1 MAYEHNNLR
10 YIIKL
15 LMHDITF
22 LCFEIFESVCNI
34 TFLCFEIFESV
45 CNKWFLTADNH
56 KLQNWSLW
64 LSAFMRL

>member
-1 MAYEHNNLR
+1 MANEHNNLR

-15 LMHDITF
+15 LMHD
-22 LCFEIFESVCNI
+22 I